1 MSAWNITRHAILGD
15 TLLTLSSNFQKILR
29 HINKHGI
36 PNSCALWLFPCS
48 GIYTVGMKKPVDII
62 FINKDR
68 KIVKMLRN
76 FPPGCFAESTSGA
89 IGALE
94 LPPNTLTET
103 NSHTGDTIE
112 LNPG

>member
-1 MSAWNITRHAILGD
+1 MSAWNITRHTILGD
-15 TLLTLSSNFQKILR
+15 TLLTLSSNFKKTLR
-29 HINKHGI
+29 HINRHGI
-36 PNSCALWLFPCS
+36 PNSCVLWLSPCN
-48 GIYTVGMKKPVDII
+48 GVYTVGMKTPVDII

-68 KIVKMLRN
+68 KIVKILRN
-76 FPPGCFAESTSGA
+76 FPPDCFAESTA
-89 IGALE
+89 ETIGALE